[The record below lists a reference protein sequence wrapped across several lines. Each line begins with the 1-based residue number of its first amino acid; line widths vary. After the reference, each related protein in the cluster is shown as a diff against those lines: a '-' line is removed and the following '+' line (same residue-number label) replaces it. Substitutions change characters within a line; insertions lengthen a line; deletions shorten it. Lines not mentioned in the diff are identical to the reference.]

1 MHLAED
7 ALGVVSIQSAIKVSC
22 CQLAWNTLLDII
34 DLKAFHTAS
43 IDNFFDQVEALK
55 QTKIVMLAKQ
65 RQPII
70 THLLIGIAESSTHGP
85 LEELRLEL
93 RQDALADNRDIV
105 GVTIV
110 TGVSLHLIVVHP
122 LLVPLGPDGCLR
134 RKRRLHKEVL
144 VTAQLLEDTIAALKP
159 PILHNLLHGH
169 GYFVKVSVVLKTE

>member
-22 CQLAWNTLLDII
+22 CQLACNTLLDII

-43 IDNFFDQVEALK
+43 IDNFFDQVEAL
-55 QTKIVMLAKQ
+55 
-65 RQPII
+65 
-70 THLLIGIAESSTHGP
+70 LIGIAECSTHGP

-93 RQDALADNRDIV
+93 RQDALADDRDIV

-144 VTAQLLEDTIAALKP
+144 ITA
-159 PILHNLLHGH
+159 
-169 GYFVKVSVVLKTE
+169 